1 MRVNQDEDGATRWR
15 AQAAEAWQ
23 STANAV
29 LCGLN
34 HTLSNRVSAL
44 AMVFHV
50 EQGASLA
57 ATEINRLS
65 TETTKLEELLYLYR
79 LLARSDLATP
89 EPICVADAVSDALA
103 LVARHPDAGDLAW
116 TVVGDADTP
125 PVLLIPSAL
134 VHALVFLLCAAAV
147 SAAAHAD
154 APDLRLTY
162 SGDPDWVTIAVE
174 TRSSVAK
181 DQFAQSLEAAT
192 VGFLLPGA
200 VVTRLTSPTRDGDVR
215 LEMRL
220 RTLAN
225 QRRHERDA
233 S

>member
-1 MRVNQDEDGATRWR
+1 MEHDEGGVTRWR
-15 AQAAEAWQ
+15 AEAVEAWA

-34 HTLSNRVSAL
+34 HALSNRVSAL
-44 AMVFHV
+44 VMVFHA

-57 ATEINRLS
+57 ASEISRLS
-65 TETTKLEELLYLYR
+65 TETAKLEELLRLYR

-116 TVVGDADTP
+116 TVAGDADTP

-147 SAAAHAD
+147 NAAAA
-154 APDLRLTY
+154 AEPPELRLTFG
-162 SGDPDWVTIAVE
+162 GDPDWVTIAVD
-174 TRSSVAK
+174 TRSSAAQ
-181 DQFAQSLEAAT
+181 DQSAQALEAAT
-192 VGFLLPGA
+192 VDFLLPGS
-200 VVTRLTSPTRDGDVR
+200 VVTRLPSPTQAGGVR
-215 LEMRL
+215 LEVRL
-220 RTLAN
+220 PTLAN